1 MLAAVPSWIILN
13 QTLIPGDA
21 IEGRLSMVVEI
32 SLALLISLCLFCF
45 GTGVLVATAIQAG
58 IFAFGKG

>member
-1 MLAAVPSWIILN
+1 MLAAVPSWITLNRILI
-13 QTLIPGDA
+13 LSDA
-21 IEGRLSMVVEI
+21 IERRFSMVVEI

-58 IFAFGKG
+58 IFESGKR